1 MRSIALLILSAVTVG
16 WLAGPVVAGKP
27 KVSEEG
33 VKDGQRIFERACQFC
48 HGAAGRGDGPA
59 AFFIGS
65 YSAPRPKD
73 FTKNDYKFRS
83 TPSGDLPT
91 EEDLFRT
98 VTSGIPGV
106 MPSFGSLTEA
116 ERWQVIAYV
125 TSLNPEFKKSA
136 ARPLAIVG
144 APIPLT
150 GESIERGRAT
160 YQRFDCQSC
169 HGADGRGD
177 GPVSVAGELKDARG
191 FPIQATDLTSPSSF
205 KNGGSIRDIVRSIMT
220 GLDGT
225 PMPSYADQLKGSEED
240 VWHLANY
247 LSSLAPPHHP

>member
-1 MRSIALLILSAVTVG
+1 MRLIPLLVLSTVTVG
-16 WLAGPVVAGKP
+16 CLVGPVAAGKP
-27 KVSEEG
+27 KASEEG
-33 VKDGQRIFERACQFC
+33 VKAGQRIYERACQHC
-48 HGAAGRGDGPA
+48 HGATGQGDGPA
-59 AFFIGS
+59 AFFIGA
-65 YSAPRPKD
+65 YSAPRPKN
-73 FTKNDYKFRS
+73 FTKSDYKFRS
-83 TPSGDLPT
+83 TPSGELPT

-106 MPSFGSLTEA
+106 MPSFGGLTEA

-125 TSLNPEFKKSA
+125 TSLNPDFKNSVP
-136 ARPLAIVG
+136 RPLAIVG

-169 HGADGRGD
+169 HGADGHGD

-220 GLDGT
+220 GLDGS
-225 PMPSYADQLKGSEED
+225 PMPSYADQIKGSEED

-247 LSSLAPPHHP
+247 LSSLALPYRH